1 MSKKKKNFFF
11 FKKTKPA
18 FDNNEQSN
26 ANLAGQI
33 KFGCKIKTLYK
44 PG

>member
-1 MSKKKKNFFF
+1 MEMGKKKK
-11 FKKTKPA
+11 KKTKPA
-18 FDNNEQSN
+18 IDNNEQSN